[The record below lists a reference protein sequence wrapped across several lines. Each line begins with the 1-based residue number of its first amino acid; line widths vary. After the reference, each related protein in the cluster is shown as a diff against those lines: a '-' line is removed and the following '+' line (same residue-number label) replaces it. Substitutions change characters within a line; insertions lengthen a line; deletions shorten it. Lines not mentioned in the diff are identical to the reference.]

1 VSSTFDSIPF
11 VRDYLQKEI
20 EGQLRILLM
29 DELPAIIHRLSL
41 RLWVPEYRAREDQ
54 ELLKAESPPKEEKV
68 VDPLA
73 SPPQD
78 PVDSTGNVLNSAAIA
93 SLALD
98 SGLETQS
105 LFSQKNLVRLATL
118 NDSNRT
124 LSLFT
129 PSIRDAVF
137 RAWAGPTERG
147 EAPGLNTPATPHSPA
162 LSKTH
167 SHTGSTSTTYTFQDQ
182 SSGRPP
188 LSSAGSYNSGLPVG
202 AGRHSKAHAS
212 RKRKKRVVNLR
223 RTSSNCDLESVSGDS
238 LFSGSTSTSASSA
251 FSPPPPLP
259 EEKDD
264 EPVTPPQSPNS
275 RVKLGK
281 TRERNDVQIFP
292 PLVPLTPSRRPVH
305 HSPLNPEVHHASSQP
320 SSLESSLHSSG
331 LSNSQDLD
339 ATPRASRI
347 LQPPSPNLSLPQEL
361 YPPSGPSSHPH
372 SYPPEKQAS
381 GASSHI
387 HPEAH
392 PPPPPLPAYI
402 ESLLSPSSGSG
413 ILEQAWMMKMAGEI
427 ARRVQDEKLS
437 SGDGSHNGFWE
448 SSHRAVGRDQYVPPP
463 AYRQ

>member
-1 VSSTFDSIPF
+1 MKVSSTFDSIPF

-54 ELLKAESPPKEEKV
+54 EIVQGDTAAKEETV

-78 PVDSTGNVLNSAAIA
+78 PVDSAGNALNSSDIA
-93 SLALD
+93 SLHLD

-105 LFSQKNLVRLATL
+105 LFSHKNLLRLATL

-147 EAPGLNTPATPHSPA
+147 EVPGLNTPATPHTPA
-162 LSKTH
+162 LSRTH
-167 SHTGSTSTTYTFQDQ
+167 SYSGGTSTTYTFQDQ
-182 SSGRPP
+182 SSSKSGF
-188 LSSAGSYNSGLPVG
+188 SSNGSYVSGLAMG
-202 AGRHSKAHAS
+202 GGRHSKAHVS

-223 RTSSNCDLESVSGDS
+223 RTNSSGDTESVSGDS
-238 LFSGSTSTSASSA
+238 LFSDSASTSASSA
-251 FSPPPPLP
+251 FSPPAPVA
-259 EEKDD
+259 EERDE
-264 EPVTPPQSPNS
+264 EPVTPPQSPNT
-275 RVKLGK
+275 RIRLGK
-281 TRERNDVQIFP
+281 ARERDDAP
-292 PLVPLTPSRRPVH
+292 PSPSRLVPVTPSRRPIPH
-305 HSPLNPEVHHASSQP
+305 SSPLNPGTHVPSSQP
-320 SSLESSLHSSG
+320 TSLESSIHSG
-331 LSNSQDLD
+331 LQDLD
-339 ATPRASRI
+339 TTPRASQI
-347 LQPPSPNLSLPQEL
+347 LQPPSDHLSHTQDE
-361 YPPSGPSSHPH
+361 PSMPGPSSQPQ
-372 SYPPEKQAS
+372 SYPPEKQS
-381 GASSHI
+381 LGPSSQSQY
-387 HPEAH
+387 HPH
-392 PPPPPLPAYI
+392 FPPPPLPAYL

-427 ARRVQDEKLS
+427 ARRVQEEKLAG
-437 SGDGSHNGFWE
+437 GDGPHGGFWE
-448 SSHRAVGRDQYVPPP
+448 SSHRAVGRDHYVPPP